1 MAVIIVPW
9 VLVRSWMRQQGEN
22 QRPKLK
28 NMFQRTELGLVS
40 IIFATAAIWDLQ
52 RSSYTFATIAAGS
65 ILLGLCGVIA
75 ANVLVEHY
83 CRDATGARL
92 GIDRSWH
99 DSRDI
104 AMLVFSVTLVSEM
117 LIDRL
122 ARVIG
127 S

>member
-28 NMFQRTELGLVS
+28 NMFQRAELGLVS

-65 ILLGLCGVIA
+65 VLLGLCGVMA
-75 ANVLVEHY
+75 ANVWVEHY